1 MDKSYKRVIVVILC
15 ILLVVC
21 GLGLTYRSYRKNH
34 SEGAIIVKLSNL
46 SINFLDGNV
55 IKFDTK
61 EKTINFSVI
70 NDSTDDVY
78 YSIKLDNIR
87 KLGKDVK
94 LTLNDKTT
102 IDLKK
107 SDEIV
112 ISKGIKIAASE
123 THNYTI
129 KISNPTEVKNSF
141 IINVSE
147 EKEEEITITKTII
160 NNNIIKND
168 PQTKVGEEIGVND
181 EGLISDLDDIGISY
195 YFRGNVQ
202 NNYFKF
208 ADKMWRIVRINGDN
222 SVRLILDEKVPV
234 LTSFN
239 DKTSEFLDTK
249 VYKALEEWKEAN
261 LFKYTDYIYNNKY
274 CYDYNL
280 STDNKTYTSYNR
292 ISIAHLPSFNCED
305 DPYTFDIGL
314 LSVDEA
320 IYAGLLLN
328 TENKSN
334 YLYNEEINDW
344 WLMTPA
350 TQDNNKF
357 RPFVVKKDGSIITSV
372 DSTAAKTLRP
382 VINITPYVTIVGDG
396 TKDNPYMIAK

>member
-1 MDKSYKRVIVVILC
+1 M
-15 ILLVVC
+15 
-21 GLGLTYRSYRKNH
+21 
-34 SEGAIIVKLSNL
+34 
-46 SINFLDGNV
+46 
-55 IKFDTK
+55 
-61 EKTINFSVI
+61 
-70 NDSTDDVY
+70 
-78 YSIKLDNIR
+78 
-87 KLGKDVK
+87 
-94 LTLNDKTT
+94 
-102 IDLKK
+102 
-107 SDEIV
+107 
-112 ISKGIKIAASE
+112 
-123 THNYTI
+123 
-129 KISNPTEVKNSF
+129 
-141 IINVSE
+141 
-147 EKEEEITITKTII
+147 
-160 NNNIIKND
+160 
-168 PQTKVGEEIGVND
+168 GEEIGVND

-195 YFRGNVQ
+195 YFRGNVK

-239 DKTSEFLDTK
+239 DKPAEFLDAK

-261 LFKYTDYIYNNKY
+261 LFQYTDYIYNNKY
-274 CYDYNL
+274 CYDFNL

-305 DPYTFDIGL
+305 EPYTFDIGL

-334 YLYNEEINDW
+334 YLYNEDINDW

-357 RPFVVKKDGSIITSV
+357 RPFVVKKDGSIITTI
-372 DSTAAKTLRP
+372 DSTSSKSLRP

>member
-1 MDKSYKRVIVVILC
+1 MDKSYKKVIIVILC

-21 GLGLTYRSYRKNH
+21 GLGLSYRSYRKNH
-34 SEGAIIVKLSNL
+34 SESAIIVKLNNL
-46 SINFLDGNV
+46 SINFLNGNV
-55 IKFDTK
+55 IKFDSK
-61 EKTINFSVI
+61 EKEISFSVI
-70 NDSTDDVY
+70 NDSTDDIY
-78 YSIKLDNIR
+78 YSIKIDNIR

-107 SDEIV
+107 DDEII
-112 ISKGIKIAASE
+112 ISKGIKIPASE
-123 THNYTI
+123 TQNYTI
-129 KISNPTEVKNSF
+129 KLANPNEDKNSF
-141 IINVSE
+141 NISISE

-168 PQTKVGEEIGVND
+168 AQTKVGEEIGVND

-195 YFRGNVQ
+195 YFRGNVK

-239 DKTSEFLDTK
+239 DKPAEFLDAK

-261 LFKYTDYIYNNKY
+261 LFQYTDYIYNNKY
-274 CYDYNL
+274 CYDFNL

-305 DPYTFDIGL
+305 EPYTFDIGL

-334 YLYNEEINDW
+334 YLYNEDINDW

-357 RPFVVKKDGSIITSV
+357 RPFVVKKDGSIITTI
-372 DSTAAKTLRP
+372 DSTSSKSLRP